1 MIPNI
6 ILYQPKLSKLCFFT
20 NAIKN
25 LITKSDTKNAVNVPV
40 ASTIISV
47 IFKVKPSSKN
57 FATFKSDAPSITG
70 IARKNENSAAA
81 VLDTLIVE
89 APKIVEPE
97 REVPG
102 INDKTWKQ
110 PIFSAV
116 G

>member
-6 ILYQPKLSKLCFFT
+6 ILYQPKLSKLCFLT

-25 LITKSDTKNAVNVPV
+25 LITNNDTKNAVNVPV
-40 ASTIISV
+40 IRTIISV
-47 IFKVKPSSKN
+47 EFNVKPSSKN

-70 IARKNENSAAA
+70 IAKKNENSAAA
-81 VLDTLIVE
+81 VLDTLIVD

-102 INDKTWKQ
+102 IKDRT
-110 PIFSAV
+110 
-116 G
+116 

>member
-1 MIPNI
+1 MIPNA
-6 ILYQPKLSKLCFFT
+6 ILYQPKLSKLCLLT

-25 LITKSDTKNAVNVPV
+25 LITNNDTKNAVNVPDI
-40 ASTIISV
+40 STMISV
-47 IFKVKPSSKN
+47 EFKLKPSSRN

-70 IARKNENSAAA
+70 IAKKNENSAAA

-97 REVPG
+97 RDVPG
-102 INDKTWKQ
+102 IKESTWKH
-110 PIFSAV
+110 PILRAV